1 LTQGKES
8 ALVLA
13 KDEVSRQMQTTR
25 EFLEQKIV
33 YEKELMTAELVALR
47 RQLDTAAIELSRR
60 LDVLNHAHEA
70 SISDRT
76 QFVQK
81 DNYDTTLRDWFKWR
95 DEVNAVLNNAAGRTA
110 AFAAISSLL
119 VGVIVLFISHFW
131 K

>member
-1 LTQGKES
+1 MAEKDS

-25 EFLEQKIV
+25 EFLEQKIA
-33 YEKELMTAELVALR
+33 YEKELLTGELIALR

-70 SISDRT
+70 SLTDRA
-76 QFVQK
+76 QFVQR
-81 DNYDTTLRDWFKWR
+81 DTYDMTMRDWFKWR

-110 AFAAISSLL
+110 AFAAISSLV
-119 VGVIVLFISHFW
+119 VGVMVLFISHFW